1 MRLNA
6 LVLSASTLA
15 LSWCGAAAAQTTGA
29 ATTTTANGGTTLSE
43 VVITADR
50 RTTALQKTAIAAKV
64 ITGNDLIARNVV
76 TVDQLQFISPSLT
89 VNNFGQGN
97 NVDIRGIGKGEHNS
111 QTGTGVVTYRD
122 GVPTFPGYFQ
132 EEPYYDVANVEV
144 LRGPQGTFSGQNA
157 TGGAIIVD
165 TNNPVIGGGYNG
177 YVYARYGNYN
187 DVNLQGGVN
196 IPIND
201 TLAARIAWNGEYHNG
216 FENISGPWTG
226 TDDGKWGSLRFSLLW
241 RPDSKL
247 QVLFKTDYNYL
258 DNGGYFGQ
266 AIINSE
272 TGHPNPNSTLFD
284 FANNWHTSAID
295 QFMRS
300 VLKVDYTTE
309 NGFDFRSV
317 TGVQWGRSAWTGDI
331 DGTDY
336 QSPPDAYNPLASNF
350 MIDEGVDETLWT
362 QEFNII
368 SPANKPLTWVVG
380 AFYQNNT
387 YNFPY
392 GRFDIGLP
400 HGPGGYDDDLFG
412 VNRTWS
418 AAVFGQ
424 ISYNLPAGFQL
435 QAGVRY
441 SAWSSLNKATYYVPQ
456 YLPYLYAYQD
466 ETINGDNT
474 TTKITLNWNLDPHN
488 FLYAFVASGAKPGGL
503 NTAVLY
509 LSSFS
514 YLLQPPFKQEYV
526 WDYEIGW
533 KSSLFGGHVHT
544 QLGGYYN
551 QFHHFQVS
559 LYIPDNPT
567 QTTEYNDPNSTKL
580 YGMEASVQAAFG
592 GFSLNADLGLEK
604 SSLGTFYAVLPG
616 SVVPAACDPFT
627 GPSSANCIDLQG
639 HPQTYAPEVTFN
651 VGAQYRFKLDNG
663 DAITPAISYSHIS
676 DQWGT
681 VFDITNNGDHLS
693 ARNLLNASIAWVHGP
708 WTLTAFGTNLM
719 NDKYVSALVSPIE
732 IPGLPRQYGVSIMR
746 TF

>member
-1 MRLNA
+1 
-6 LVLSASTLA
+6 
-15 LSWCGAAAAQTTGA
+15 
-29 ATTTTANGGTTLSE
+29 
-43 VVITADR
+43 VITAER

-64 ITGNDLIARNVV
+64 VTGKDLIAQHVV

-97 NVDIRGIGKGEHNS
+97 DADIRGIGKGEHNS

-132 EEPYYDVANVEV
+132 EEPYYDIASVEV

-157 TGGAIIVD
+157 TGGAIIVNS
-165 TNNPVIGGGYNG
+165 NNPVIDGGYDG

-187 DVNLQGGVN
+187 DVNLQGAVN

-201 TLAARIAWNGEYHNG
+201 TLAARIAWNGEYRDS
-216 FENISGPWTG
+216 FFKVSGPWTG
-226 TDDGKWGSLRFSLLW
+226 DPDPKWGSLRFSLLW
-241 RPDSKL
+241 TPNSQLK
-247 QVLFKTDYNYL
+247 VLFKTDYNYL
-258 DNGGYFGQ
+258 DNGAYFGPT
-266 AIINSE
+266 IINPV
-272 TGHPNPNSTLFD
+272 TGNPNGTNNLFN
-284 FANNWHTSAID
+284 FSNNFHTSAID

-300 VLKVDYTTE
+300 VLKIDYTTQS
-309 NGFDFRSV
+309 GIDFRSV

-331 DGTDY
+331 EDLSNT
-336 QSPPDAYNPLASNF
+336 PPPAY

-362 QEFNII
+362 QEFNVI
-368 SPANKPLTWVVG
+368 SPADKPITWVLG

-400 HGPGGYDDDLFG
+400 FGGYDDDLFG

-418 AAVFGQ
+418 AAAFGQ
-424 ISYNLPAGFQL
+424 VSFNLPAGFQL

-441 SAWSSLNKATYYVPQ
+441 SAWSTLNKATFYVPE
-456 YLPYLYAYQD
+456 YLPFLFAYQN
-466 ETINGDNT
+466 ETENGDNT
-474 TTKITLNWNLDPHN
+474 TGKITLNWNLDSHN

-533 KSSLFGGHVHT
+533 KSSLFDNHVHL

-551 QFHHFQVS
+551 DFKHFQVS

-567 QTTEYNDPNSTKL
+567 QTTEYNVPNTTVL
-580 YGMEASVQAAFG
+580 YGMEASIQAAFG
-592 GFSLNADLGLEK
+592 GFSLSGDLGLEK
-604 SSLGTFYAVLPG
+604 SKLGTFYAVLPG
-616 SVVPAACDPFT
+616 SALPGPCDPFT
-627 GPSSANCIDLQG
+627 GPASSTCFDLQG

-651 VGAQYRFKLDNG
+651 IEAAYRFKLASG
-663 DAITPAISYSHIS
+663 DTITPSVSFAHIS

-681 VFDITNNGDHLS
+681 VFDITADGDHLGP
-693 ARNLLNASIAWVHGP
+693 RNLLNASIAWVHGA

-719 NDKYVSALVSPIE
+719 NDQYISALVSPLQ
-732 IPGLPRQYGVSIMR
+732 IPGNPRQYGVSIMK